1 MTGEGVDVLVLGS
14 GVAGLTAARTAAEAG
29 LSVTILTKG
38 ELAASATRYA
48 QGGVAAA
55 LSPGDSPA
63 LHFSDTLSAGGGL
76 CDPEAVR
83 VLVGEGPDR
92 LRELMALGASFD
104 RTGAGGAGA
113 PLALAR
119 EGGHSLAR
127 VVHAGGDATGH
138 EVERALVAATAG
150 HPGVTVHE
158 GWLALSLHLEGG
170 RVAGVWAA
178 PPVPPGAGSLTAGSL
193 TAGSLTAG
201 SMAAAASCG
210 DRVSAPAD
218 GPVLVRADHVVLACG
233 GAGQLYSVTTNPA
246 LSTGDGVAMA
256 LAAGAAVADVEF
268 IQFHPTALHHPA
280 MPRPLLSEALRGE
293 GALLRDENGV
303 AFMAGD
309 HPLADLAPRDVVS
322 RAIARR
328 LLERG
333 LDHLWLDA
341 TSIEHFPTRFP
352 TIWAHCRDAGLDPT
366 RDWLP
371 VAPAA
376 HYLCGGVLTD
386 VDGAATLPGLW
397 ACGEVACT
405 GIHGANRLASNSL
418 LEGLVFGHRVGAAIA
433 AGRLGPGLT
442 GAMRGFPLDDTPPPP
457 APPNRRSFSAD
468 SPVDER
474 RLLGSSNRRSFSA
487 DSPVDERQLV
497 AGLRDRLQRDMT
509 AFAGV
514 LRDGAGLAQA
524 VQAVAGV
531 DDALA
536 AAQAGL
542 GPAGDGAGGRDG
554 RDPGAV
560 RDTAELQTLLAVAR
574 VVVAAAAERLE
585 SRGCHYRLDHPEP
598 RQPLERI
605 VHFGPECRIR
615 VPAVVAV
622 SELER

>member
-1 MTGEGVDVLVLGS
+1 LIPADVLVLGS

-29 LSVTILTKG
+29 LSVTVLTKG

-55 LSPGDSPA
+55 LSPDDSPE

-83 VLVGEGPDR
+83 VLVAEGPTR
-92 LRELMALGASFD
+92 VRELIALGASFD
-104 RTGAGGAGA
+104 PAGDGADF

-150 HPGVTVHE
+150 HPRVTVQE
-158 GWLALSLHLEGG
+158 DWLALSLHLEGG
-170 RVAGVWAA
+170 RVAGVVG
-178 PPVPPGAGSLTAGSL
+178 VPHNAVHPTLI
-193 TAGSLTAG
+193 
-201 SMAAAASCG
+201 
-210 DRVSAPAD
+210 
-218 GPVLVRADHVVLACG
+218 RARHVVLACG

-268 IQFHPTALHHPA
+268 MQFHPTALHHPV

-293 GALLRDENGV
+293 GALLRDDQGV
-303 AFMAGD
+303 VFMVGE

-328 LLERG
+328 LVDRG

-341 TSIEHFPTRFP
+341 TSIEGFPKRFP

-366 RDWLP
+366 REWLP

-376 HYLCGGVLTD
+376 HYLCGGVVTD
-386 VDGAATLPGLW
+386 VDGASSLPGLW

-418 LEGLVFGHRVGAAIA
+418 LEGLVFGYRAATAIA
-433 AGRLGPGLT
+433 AGRDGAEPT
-442 GAMRGFPLDDTPPPP
+442 GAMRGVPLDAPTPV
-457 APPNRRSFSAD
+457 APSNWRS
-468 SPVDER
+468 SPRHDRGE
-474 RLLGSSNRRSFSA
+474 
-487 DSPVDERQLV
+487 ERQLV
-497 AGLRDRLQRDMT
+497 VAELRDRLQRGMT
-509 AFAGV
+509 TFAGV
-514 LRDGAGLAQA
+514 LRDGAALNRA
-524 VQAVAGV
+524 VEAVATV
-531 DDALA
+531 DAAL
-536 AAQAGL
+536 
-542 GPAGDGAGGRDG
+542 DGASPAVDGHADGHLDSAGR
-554 RDPGAV
+554 
-560 RDTAELQTLLAVAR
+560 
-574 VVVAAAAERLE
+574 AAAELANLIAVGRAVVTAAGERRE
-585 SRGCHYRLDHPEP
+585 SRGCHHRLDHPEP

-605 VHFGPECRIR
+605 VHFGAGRRIR
-615 VPAVVAV
+615 VPAATAV
-622 SELER
+622 REHDR

>member
-1 MTGEGVDVLVLGS
+1 MKGRGVDVLVLGS

-29 LSVTILTKG
+29 LSVTLLTKG

-55 LSPGDSPA
+55 LSPADSPA

-104 RTGAGGAGA
+104 RTGDGGAGA

-138 EVERALVAATAG
+138 EVQRALVAATAG
-150 HPGVTVHE
+150 HPGVTVCE
-158 GWLALSLHLEGG
+158 GWLALGLHVERG
-170 RVAGVWAA
+170 RIAGVVGVPDAA
-178 PPVPPGAGSLTAGSL
+178 DL
-193 TAGSLTAG
+193 
-201 SMAAAASCG
+201 
-210 DRVSAPAD
+210 
-218 GPVLVRADHVVLACG
+218 PVLVEARHVVLACG

-256 LAAGAAVADVEF
+256 LAAGAAVADLEF
-268 IQFHPTALHHPA
+268 MQFHPTALHHPV

-293 GALLRDENGV
+293 GAVLRDEQGV
-303 AFMAGD
+303 TFMAAE

-328 LLERG
+328 LVDRG

-341 TSIEHFPTRFP
+341 TSIDDFPHRFP

-376 HYLCGGVLTD
+376 HYHCGGVVTD
-386 VDGAATLPGLW
+386 LDGATSLPGLW

-405 GIHGANRLASNSL
+405 GVHGANRLASNSL
-418 LEGLVFGHRVGAAIA
+418 LEGLVFGHRAATAIA
-433 AGRLGPGLT
+433 AGRIGAEPNGAIRGL
-442 GAMRGFPLDDTPPPP
+442 PLEDLPAATP
-457 APPNRRSFSAD
+457 
-468 SPVDER
+468 
-474 RLLGSSNRRSFSA
+474 SNRRSSVP
-487 DSPVDERQLV
+487 PVGTQERRLTV

-509 AFAGV
+509 TFAGV
-514 LRDGAGLAQA
+514 LRDGPGL
-524 VQAVAGV
+524 
-531 DDALA
+531 D
-536 AAQAGL
+536 
-542 GPAGDGAGGRDG
+542 R
-554 RDPGAV
+554 
-560 RDTAELQTLLAVAR
+560 
-574 VVVAAAAERLE
+574 AAAAVAAVATDLQFASGDERAEAELGNLVTVAGAVVSAARERHE
-585 SRGCHYRLDHPEP
+585 SRGCHHRLDFPEP

-605 VHFGPECRIR
+605 VHFGTSQRVR
-615 VPAVVAV
+615 VPAAWAV
-622 SELER
+622 SERER